1 MFDNHSQCITIS
13 SMDGRTRRMEI
24 LLARSVGI
32 VFAVL
37 IFSVYTLGSGGIRAD
52 WVQIAGTLFLFG
64 IVYELLSWL
73 FFNLFRYFAANSKES
88 GEVVTVQA
96 GEPPQNLQ

>member
-1 MFDNHSQCITIS
+1 ME
-13 SMDGRTRRMEI
+13 GRTRRMEI
-24 LLARSVGI
+24 LLARSVGMI
-32 VFAVL
+32 FAVL

-64 IVYELLSWL
+64 IVYEILSWV
-73 FFNLFRYFAANSKES
+73 FFNLFKYFSINSKES

-96 GEPPQNLQ
+96 GEPPYNQ